1 MRQSGYLDADKYKTS
16 LPKEGA
22 AVNKHWLKVTDIHS
36 NIHTSTKIYYGI
48 GGGVYAIKESAYAI
62 FILLFYTQVLGLSG
76 AVTGAIVAISLIWD
90 GISDPLIGSWSDRL
104 RSRYGRRHPF
114 MVYSTLPIAI
124 GFVGLFAPPDSV
136 VDSSTLLACWLLFW
150 SLWVRTFITAFTIP
164 HLALSAELT
173 SDYHG
178 RSQLMAMRLGSMF
191 LVGLLLPAVALTMIF
206 DSAGG
211 IDGRFVPG
219 NYPVY
224 GVLCAGL
231 AVGLSFISVM
241 GTRHHTSCPDMSGE
255 HYNLPRFRD
264 FIDDIRQTFRNRM
277 FRTMLGFEVAS
288 AIGWGCYSTLN
299 ILVATYVFEFSSDE
313 VALILAVPG
322 LLGVVLVGMTL
333 KPLNKRWQKPQ
344 LLRLAVWGML
354 FNSLWLLPLKLAD
367 MLPANGSPLLL
378 PLVLLSSTVFMF
390 CFFLRAINAMSL
402 VADITDQHEIEAG
415 ERKEGGFFAVMTFI
429 VKIAS
434 LVGPL
439 YGGIVL
445 DLVGMT
451 NKDLPGEVAES
462 ALTGLIW
469 ASLSIAILTLV
480 IALIY
485 AYKFKFSK
493 EQMEEIQTTLRAQR
507 AAN

>member
-1 MRQSGYLDADKYKTS
+1 MNGRD
-16 LPKEGA
+16 
-22 AVNKHWLKVTDIHS
+22 NKVTDIHS
-36 NIHTSTKIYYGI
+36 NTHTSTKIFYGI
-48 GGGVYAIKESAYAI
+48 GGGVYAIKEAAYAI

-76 AVTGAIVAISLIWD
+76 TVTGAIMAISLIWD

-124 GFVGLFAPPDSV
+124 GFIGLFAPPDSV

-150 SLWVRTFITAFTIP
+150 SLWVRTFITGFTIP

-191 LVGLLLPAVALTMIF
+191 LVGLLLPALALTMIF
-206 DSAGG
+206 DATGDL
-211 IDGRFVPG
+211 DGRFVAG

-224 GVLCAGL
+224 GLLSAGL
-231 AVGLSFISVM
+231 ATVLSFVSVM
-241 GTRHHTSCPDMSGE
+241 GTRHHTSLPDLTGE
-255 HYNLPRFRD
+255 RYTLPLLRD
-264 FIDDIRQTFRNRM
+264 FFDDIRQTLRNRM

-288 AIGWGCYSTLN
+288 AIGWGCYTTLN

-313 VALILAVPG
+313 VAVILAVPG
-322 LLGVVLVGMTL
+322 LLAIVLAGAIL
-333 KPLNKRWQKPQ
+333 KPLSERWQKPQ
-344 LLRLAVWGML
+344 LLRLSVWGML

-390 CFFLRAINAMSL
+390 FFFLRAINAMSL

-415 ERKEGGFFAVMTFI
+415 ERKEGGFFAVMTFV

-445 DLVGMT
+445 DVIGMT
-451 NKDLPGEVAES
+451 NKDLPGEVAEP
-462 ALTGLIW
+462 ALTGLMW
-469 ASLSIAILTLV
+469 ASLSMGILTLV
-480 IALIY
+480 IALRY
-485 AYKFKFSK
+485 AYTFKFSK
-493 EQMEEIQTTLRAQR
+493 EQMEAIQVTLHAQR
-507 AAN
+507 TAN

>member
-1 MRQSGYLDADKYKTS
+1 MNGRD
-16 LPKEGA
+16 
-22 AVNKHWLKVTDIHS
+22 NKVTDIHS
-36 NIHTSTKIYYGI
+36 NTHTSTKIFYGI
-48 GGGVYAIKESAYAI
+48 GGGVYAIKEAAYAI

-76 AVTGAIVAISLIWD
+76 TVTGAIMAISLIWD

-124 GFVGLFAPPDSV
+124 GFIGLFAPPDSV

-150 SLWVRTFITAFTIP
+150 SLWVRTFITGFTIP

-191 LVGLLLPAVALTMIF
+191 LVGLLLPALALTMIF
-206 DSAGG
+206 DATG
-211 IDGRFVPG
+211 D
-219 NYPVY
+219 
-224 GVLCAGL
+224 L
-231 AVGLSFISVM
+231 M
-241 GTRHHTSCPDMSGE
+241 GTRHHTSLPDLTGE
-255 HYNLPRFRD
+255 RYTLPLLRD
-264 FIDDIRQTFRNRM
+264 FFDDIRQTFRNRM

-288 AIGWGCYSTLN
+288 AIGWGCYTTLN

-313 VALILAVPG
+313 VAVILAVPG
-322 LLGVVLVGMTL
+322 LLAIVLAGAML
-333 KPLNKRWQKPQ
+333 KPLSERWQKPQ
-344 LLRLAVWGML
+344 LLRLSVWGML

-390 CFFLRAINAMSL
+390 FFFLRAINAMSL

-415 ERKEGGFFAVMTFI
+415 ERKEGGFFAVMTFV

-445 DLVGMT
+445 DVIGMT
-451 NKDLPGEVAES
+451 NKDLPGEVAEP
-462 ALTGLIW
+462 ALTGLMW
-469 ASLSIAILTLV
+469 ASLSMGILTLV
-480 IALIY
+480 IALRY
-485 AYKFKFSK
+485 AYTFKFSK
-493 EQMEEIQTTLRAQR
+493 EQMEAIQVTLHAQR
-507 AAN
+507 TAN